1 MEVPTGN
8 ELNDRVEAA
17 LGVCGY
23 SSRYEML
30 PRTSKTAP
38 SPLGHS
44 YGQIQRCKK
53 RSRLLEC
60 VCRRSSWVLLL
71 LSAALFASLYVVSFE
86 ESYEFDFPSRYRS
99 SYGSYNVTEGKLNG
113 IREDRKRKSAI
124 DGCRRNDGRL
134 SGVEFAVPNVVEET
148 DGPVDP
154 VLREEGKVSKM
165 LERATVDRG
174 VARRE
179 RQRDSFR
186 RSDRRDPSPWS
197 AVLLGADLSTRGQTD
212 QRETEQT
219 DQPRLLDR
227 VSILR
232 KRGGSRHRR
241 QPDPIIPPR
250 YRVKRCER
258 FDGET
263 GLPDDA
269 QAAMVSCTAKPKK
282 GGAKATD
289 KPIYENVHPI
299 LSVEKVRD
307 RLQRNRSVD
316 GDRDPPLSR
325 KLSVLLLGID
335 SVSRLN
341 FMRSAPNTDKYLQET
356 GWVRLNGYNKM
367 GDNTFPNLMAI
378 LTGQNQAQAYSRCKP
393 TVLHTLDRCPFIWH
407 KFREVGYA
415 TAYGEDETSLNTF
428 NYLKVGFVEPP
439 TDYYLRP
446 YMLACE
452 KLLKVKK
459 RYVTRS
465 STFLLLDLQD
475 ALPVL
480 RFGLKYCTGPESSF
494 DRILDYAVDFSQAFL
509 GLPYFGLFWTISV
522 SHENANGL
530 SSMDARLLDK
540 LKRLERE
547 GVLNETMIVFLSDH
561 GMRWGP
567 IRSTLVGW
575 YEERLP
581 FLYVWLPEW
590 FRAEQPEAY
599 PSLRANQHRLVSP
612 FDLYETLRQ
621 VLGLSGGGAD
631 PSPGCSGCR
640 SLLEPLPRE
649 RGCADAGIS
658 LHWCACTAFEPVD
671 LKDPLVHNGV
681 SFFIEHVNKLLDA
694 YKDRKGRRS
703 CAKLRL
709 KKLIRANRAIDFV
722 DSASLAYFYTL
733 QVSPGDGKFE
743 VTVRYHDN
751 ATYTVSDHEVSRLN
765 SYASAAK
772 CLEHGMKQYCHCLR

>member
-1 MEVPTGN
+1 
-8 ELNDRVEAA
+8 
-17 LGVCGY
+17 
-23 SSRYEML
+23 ML
-30 PRTSKTAP
+30 PRTSKTVP
-38 SPLGHS
+38 SPLGLG
-44 YGQIQRCKK
+44 YGQIQRGKK
-53 RSRLLEC
+53 GSRILEC
-60 VCRRSSWVLLL
+60 VCRRSSWLLLL
-71 LSAALFASLYVVSFE
+71 LSAVLFASLYVVSFE
-86 ESYEFDFPSRYRS
+86 ENYEFDFPSRYRS
-99 SYGSYNVTEGKLNG
+99 SYGSYNVTEGTMDGYLVWNSRCQMLSKKPMDPSIRAYVKKEKFQRCSNEPPLTGVSRDENG
-113 IREDRKRKSAI
+113 SVILSINPTVSTLHPGLQCCWAPIFRPENKSAKEKANK
-124 DGCRRNDGRL
+124 RTNL
-134 SGVEFAVPNVVEET
+134 
-148 DGPVDP
+148 
-154 VLREEGKVSKM
+154 
-165 LERATVDRG
+165 
-174 VARRE
+174 
-179 RQRDSFR
+179 DS
-186 RSDRRDPSPWS
+186 
-197 AVLLGADLSTRGQTD
+197 
-212 QRETEQT
+212 
-219 DQPRLLDR
+219 
-227 VSILR
+227 SIV
-232 KRGGSRHRR
+232 
-241 QPDPIIPPR
+241 
-250 YRVKRCER
+250 VKRCEK
-258 FDGET
+258 FDVET
-263 GLPDDA
+263 RLPDDA

-307 RLQRNRSVD
+307 RLGQRNANRSID
-316 GDRDPPLSR
+316 TNRDPLLSR

-356 GWVRLNGYNKM
+356 GWIRLNGYNKM

-393 TVLHTLDRCPFIWH
+393 TVPYILDRCPFLWH
-407 KFREVGYA
+407 KFREAGYA

-459 RYVTRS
+459 R
-465 STFLLLDLQD
+465 
-475 ALPVL
+475 
-480 RFGLKYCTGPESSF
+480 FGLKYCTGPESSF
-494 DRILDYAVDFSQAFL
+494 DRILDYAVDFSRAFL

-547 GVLNETMIVFLSDH
+547 GVLNDTMIVFLSDH

-590 FRAEQPEAY
+590 FRVEQPEAY

-621 VLGLSGGGAD
+621 VLDLSGGEAD

-649 RGCADAGIS
+649 RGCSNAGIS

-681 SFFIEHVNKLLDA
+681 SFFIEHVDKLLDA
-694 YKDRKGRRS
+694 YKDRKGRRL

-722 DSASLAYFYTL
+722 DTTSLAYFYTV

-765 SYASAAK
+765 SYASTAK